1 MLKPYKDPYGFQ
13 KLLAFQKA
21 EQVQIFCGQVT
32 RLFPKT
38 KTLLSLAD
46 QMDRSARS
54 GKQNIV
60 EGWKRNTTKEYY
72 DFLGFSIGAV
82 AELEEDCNDVW
93 KGFYADLMGI
103 RGIMGENGMKNEN
116 RSGEIGMKK
125 WDVRNENRVGEM
137 EIKSAKK
144 IGAMGIES
152 ANKVGAMGIESAN
165 RIGENGNPLNSLNPL
180 NPLDSHLDI
189 EKLKFYPLDENLPP
203 IIKLKL
209 RCKELNFLLHKL
221 QQSLLAKMEQEKT
234 LPIKDKLKISEKRI
248 SDSEDEYLKILE
260 KSGLEKL
267 ADGKVVKKV

>member
-1 MLKPYKDPYGFQ
+1 MLKPYKDPYGFR

-21 EQVQIFCGQVT
+21 EQVQVCCGQLT

-72 DFLGFSIGAV
+72 DFLGFSIGAI

-93 KGFYADLMGI
+93 KGFYADLMGLKGVMRERGEMGKIEREEKEKMGGMKISEKGKIGVTGEI
-103 RGIMGENGMKNEN
+103 RGARKT
-116 RSGEIGMKK
+116 
-125 WDVRNENRVGEM
+125 
-137 EIKSAKK
+137 
-144 IGAMGIES
+144 
-152 ANKVGAMGIESAN
+152 
-165 RIGENGNPLNSLNPL
+165 GNPLSPL
-180 NPLDSHLDI
+180 IPFEPPFDI

-203 IIKLKL
+203 VVQLKL

-221 QQSLLAKMEQEKT
+221 QQALLEKMEQERT
-234 LPIKDKLKISEKRI
+234 LSVKDKLKISTKQM
-248 SDSEDEYLKILE
+248 SDSDVEYAKILE
-260 KSGLEKL
+260 NFGLEKL
-267 ADGKVVKKV
+267 ENGEVVKRQK